1 MLFNSHIFIFLFL
14 PAALVGYY
22 SLRRYV
28 VNDRLPFLWLLAVS
42 LFFYGWW
49 EAKYL
54 LLLVFSILANYGL
67 GILISR
73 STRHSLWLTVGVT
86 FNLALLGYFKYA
98 YFVLD
103 NLSLLL
109 PQPWPISTIV
119 LPLAISFFTF
129 QQITWLV
136 DISRNSAKVPSFLN
150 FALFVTFFPQLIAG
164 PIVHHSEM
172 MPQFEKRS
180 SKNLVIDNLNIGLTL
195 FALGLFKKV
204 VLADQFA
211 LYSDPVFDAALR
223 GESLSMLEA
232 WAGTLAYTMQ
242 LYFDFSGYSDMAV
255 GLARLFGI
263 KLPINFFS
271 PYKARNI
278 REFWQRWHI
287 TLSRF
292 LRDYLYI
299 PLGGN
304 RAKPARISANI
315 LITMFIGGLWHGASW
330 TFVAWGGLHG
340 FYLLIHR
347 WYFVRSCR
355 EEHDMARGRVFGV
368 ICTFLAVT
376 LAWVIFR
383 AETFSSAII
392 MYKGL
397 FGLSGIGIA
406 SHTNF
411 QGAVEIAWLLV
422 GSSICFLAPNAYQ
435 FLANHA
441 PALIPENIQLTQS
454 KLSWQ
459 ANVRWALF
467 FGGMITW
474 SILALNRVSEFLY
487 FQF

>member
-1 MLFNSHIFIFLFL
+1 M
-14 PAALVGYY
+14 GYY
-22 SLRRYV
+22 SLRRFAV
-28 VNDRLPFLWLLAVS
+28 SDRLPFLWLLAVS
-42 LFFYGWW
+42 LFFYSWW
-49 EAKYL
+49 EARYL
-54 LLLVFSILANYGL
+54 LLLLVSIVANYGL
-67 GILISR
+67 GNLISR
-73 STRHSLWLTVGVT
+73 STGHRFWLIVAIA

-98 YFVLD
+98 FFVLD
-103 NLSLLL
+103 NLSWLL
-109 PQPWPISTIV
+109 PQTWSSSTIV

-129 QQITWLV
+129 QQIAWLV
-136 DISRNSAKVPSFLN
+136 DISRKSAKAPSFLN
-150 FALFVTFFPQLIAG
+150 YALFVTFFPQLIAG

-180 SKNLVIDNLNIGLTL
+180 SKRLMIDNLNIGFTL

-232 WAGTLAYTMQ
+232 WAGTLAYTLQ

-263 KLPINFFS
+263 ILPINFFS
-271 PYKARNI
+271 PYKAINI

-304 RAKPARISANI
+304 RSKPARVSANI
-315 LITMFIGGLWHGASW
+315 VITMLLGGLWHGASW

-340 FYLLIHR
+340 CYLLIHR
-347 WYFVRSCR
+347 WYF
-355 EEHDMARGRVFGV
+355 ARNHRKVPGVAPGALFGGF
-368 ICTFLAVT
+368 CTFLAVT
-376 LAWVIFR
+376 LAWVLFR

-392 MYKGL
+392 VYRGL
-397 FGLSGIGIA
+397 FGVSGFGT
-406 SHTNF
+406 TNLPYF
-411 QGAVEIAWLLV
+411 QGTIEIAWLLI
-422 GSSICFLAPNAYQ
+422 GASICFFAPNAYQ
-435 FLANHA
+435 FLASHS
-441 PALIPENIQLTQS
+441 PALMTEKIHLSQS
-454 KLSWQ
+454 KLRWRANISWGL
-459 ANVRWALF
+459 VFALMF
-467 FGGMITW
+467 TY
-474 SILALNRVSEFLY
+474 SVLAMNSVSEFLY